1 MNKLAVK
8 DYQKTATKGQPRAPY
23 TIPTDLHSLLPIP
36 NSNTPRSLLKIYASA
51 PASFLP
57 SHPCMGWA
65 EQHCLQKQLHS
76 RSGDSQKTL
85 KGGQEN
91 IC

>member
-8 DYQKTATKGQPRAPY
+8 DYQKTATKGQPRTPY

-36 NSNTPRSLLKIYASA
+36 NSNTPWSLLKIYASA

-57 SHPCMGWA
+57 SHPCMGGQSSTA
-65 EQHCLQKQLHS
+65 C
-76 RSGDSQKTL
+76 RSSCTADQGTVK
-85 KGGQEN
+85 KH
-91 IC
+91 